1 MSFKRI
7 TPYFFL
13 LPAFLFVGIFLIYP
27 AIRTFCV
34 GFQSWNGINS
44 PTWIG
49 LKNYQFIFRDP
60 AFWISMKN
68 TIIWVVGSLV
78 FPVTVGFFLA
88 LLLFSIPFDQLFKVL
103 FFLPYALS
111 GVVISIVWSYM
122 YSLNG
127 AINTILSFFIEA
139 KELQAWLQ
147 IVPLNTYAMILT
159 YGWRVTGTN
168 MVLFSVG
175 MQAIPS
181 EPIEAAYI
189 EGASYWQTVRRVIL
203 PSLASTTAVVV
214 VMSIINSL
222 NLFDLIWVMT
232 KGGPYRSSATLGV
245 NVYFESFLLF
255 NFGRGAA
262 NATILSFI
270 VFISAIFYM
279 KVIFNKKTIGE

>member
-1 MSFKRI
+1 LS
-7 TPYFFL
+7 
-13 LPAFLFVGIFLIYP
+13 V
-27 AIRTFCV
+27 
-34 GFQSWNGINS
+34 
-44 PTWIG
+44 
-49 LKNYQFIFRDP
+49 
-60 AFWISMKN
+60 
-68 TIIWVVGSLV
+68 
-78 FPVTVGFFLA
+78 
-88 LLLFSIPFDQLFKVL
+88 FSIPFDQLFKVL

-139 KELQAWLQ
+139 QELQAWLQ
-147 IVPLNTYAMILT
+147 IVPLNTYAMIIT

-232 KGGPYRSSATLGV
+232 EGGPYRSSATLGV

-262 NATILSFI
+262 NATILSLI

-279 KVIFNKKTIGE
+279 KVIFKRKQLESSNVFCSNRKVEHS